1 MSVSKEEL
9 VEALSSM
16 SIIEVTE
23 LVSELEEKWGVSAAS
38 AVAMAPAAAGD
49 AGAAEEK
56 DEGLGGGC
64 IAAIVLGYDCH
75 DILSYVFFRSSAHED
90 ILSYVLALE
99 EICSKCP
106 HEEICQETYGNT

>member
-38 AVAMAPAAAGD
+38 AVAMAPVAAGD
-49 AGAAEEK
+49 AGAVEEK
-56 DEGLGGGC
+56 D
-64 IAAIVLGYDCH
+64 
-75 DILSYVFFRSSAHED
+75 
-90 ILSYVLALE
+90 
-99 EICSKCP
+99 
-106 HEEICQETYGNT
+106 